1 MKTLYLSDLDG
12 TLLRSDER
20 VSEYTTNIINR
31 FIQNG
36 NYFSYATA
44 RSIVTASKVTVGLNI
59 EFPVICCNGAFIF
72 KSITR
77 DILISNYF
85 LSEEVKYAS
94 EVLKKYNV
102 YPVVSAFINGAE
114 RFAYIEKHI
123 SPATKSYLN
132 TRSGDPRSYRANN
145 TEELYSGDVFRI
157 SCMDTDDSLSP
168 IKNIFQVDNRFS
180 CIYQKAIYSGEW
192 WCDILP
198 VKATKANAA
207 LQLKSMLGCDKLVVF
222 GDEHNDL
229 SMFEIA
235 DESYAMANA
244 VPKLKEVATAVIC
257 SNDND
262 GVAKWI
268 ESRIL
273 R

>member
-12 TLLRSDER
+12 TLLNSDER
-20 VSEYTTNIINR
+20 VSEYTAKIINR
-31 FIQNG
+31 FVQNG
-36 NYFSYATA
+36 GYFSYATA
-44 RSIVTASKVTVGLNI
+44 RSIVTASKVTTGLNI
-59 EFPVICCNGAFIF
+59 GFPVICTNGAFIF

-77 DILISNYF
+77 DILMSNYF
-85 LSEEVKYAS
+85 LSEEIEYAS
-94 EVLKKYNV
+94 EILKKYNV
-102 YPVVSAFINGAE
+102 YPVVSAFINGKE
-114 RFAYIEKHI
+114 RFAYIEKYV
-123 SPATKSYLN
+123 SPATASYLN
-132 TRSGDPRSYRANN
+132 TRSGDPRSYRAKNRQ
-145 TEELYSGDVFRI
+145 ELYWGDVFRL

-168 IKNIFQVDNRFS
+168 IKKIFQADNRFS
-180 CIYQKAIYSGEW
+180 CIYQKEVYSGEW

-222 GDEHNDL
+222 GDEHNDM

-244 VPKLKEVATAVIC
+244 VPELKEMATAVIG

-268 ESRIL
+268 EERIL
-273 R
+273 